1 MNFTK
6 ELINNSNPNKYRTCV
21 EFINNHRN
29 ISENTNIIPWI
40 NSIFGCTQI
49 NESKEI
55 TRIVGVSK
63 KKIRIKKY

>member
-21 EFINNHRN
+21 EFINNHRK
-29 ISENTNIIPWI
+29 ITENNNIIPQI
-40 NSIFGCTQI
+40 NNIFECTQI

-55 TRIVGVSK
+55 TSICGGF
-63 KKIRIKKY
+63 